1 MVTFR
6 NNNRRNNFR
15 RSERNFKSNSDR
27 NKFSSNFTNG
37 ENFQRK
43 SPGRNNHNAPK
54 LIEKYNNLAREALSS
69 GDKILSENYFQHADH
84 FTRILNEQ
92 ETYKKSRFLG
102 ESAQAKK
109 NNEESNL
116 EETPNKKGGS
126 AEELTD
132 KKEKAEATASVIK

>member
-1 MVTFR
+1 MGNLCEKSR
-6 NNNRRNNFR
+6 YPRSEIENRRYP
-15 RSERNFKSNSDR
+15 RSEIES
-27 NKFSSNFTNG
+27 
-37 ENFQRK
+37 
-43 SPGRNNHNAPK
+43 SPGSAGVFPHPSIESAKVTQGSALIATYYPLRAPG
-54 LIEKYNNLAREALSS
+54 EANETFNFNDSVV
-69 GDKILSENYFQHADH
+69 
-84 FTRILNEQ
+84 FTKRRL
-92 ETYKKSRFLG
+92 FLG